1 MQPLTS
7 PALRSRGP
15 SPKRPAALSGSASF
29 SPANALHPTGEQHP
43 VLHAGRVAV
52 VTGAASGI
60 GAAAARAFAALGMKI
75 AIADVHAKE
84 GELRELGRELEG
96 VVSSVTAEGGTHVL
110 VVPTDVTVVEDVRRL
125 REKVYEAWS
134 RRPAQQRRHGAPSA
148 ALVDA
153 LLTSTSLA
161 SSFCCTADV
170 PRSPSMRAT
179 TRLMLLVPYLYVSNT
194 NLNDRK
200 RYLPALISYSRD
212 IDTHLMSALGGANR
226 RRLRCAA
233 RVRPTAFAASPASC
247 PPRRTSIRKPP
258 HLRNPP
264 PSVLWPTRR
273 LPAARNNAA
282 VCISR

>member
-1 MQPLTS
+1 MTSFVNLSPYHTDTSMQPLTS

-75 AIADVHAKE
+75 AIADVHSKE
-84 GELRELGRELEG
+84 NELRELGRELEG

-134 RRPAQQRRHGAPSA
+134 EVGVLLNNAGISSAPDGPQGTSWDGLDSWHRVFDVNLFGVLNVQQVFVPAMLHQENA
-148 ALVDA
+148 AMVI
-153 LLTSTSLA
+153 
-161 SSFCCTADV
+161 
-170 PRSPSMRAT
+170 
-179 TRLMLLVPYLYVSNT
+179 NT
-194 NLNDRK
+194 GSK
-200 RYLPALISYSRD
+200 QGI
-212 IDTHLMSALGGANR
+212 T
-226 RRLRCAA
+226 
-233 RVRPTAFAASPASC
+233 
-247 PPRRTSIRKPP
+247 
-258 HLRNPP
+258 NPP
-264 PSVLWPTRR
+264 
-273 LPAARNNAA
+273 
-282 VCISR
+282 